1 MTFFIRW
8 AEVPRDKR
16 SGGCEER
23 KAGRERA
30 LALMRDGVARTHAEI
45 AMLANCTTTDA
56 GNALRVARC
65 RHLAGGL
72 YQLPKN

>member
-1 MTFFIRW
+1 MIHFLRMSDL
-8 AEVPRDKR
+8 PRDR
-16 SGGCEER
+16 RIVGSESR